1 MSASFVII
9 SFVAYFALLFAIA
22 FYAERRERIGKSI
35 IRNSPWVYSL
45 SIAVYCTAWTY
56 FGSIGRA
63 ASTGYGFLP
72 IYLGPTITAPLWIYL
87 LRKIIRISKAQRINS
102 IADFISARYGKAA
115 LPGVIATIIA
125 ILGTIPYISIQ
136 LKAITFCLD
145 ILSNHAIRSDQS
157 VSIYSDAA
165 LYVAIG
171 LALFTILFGTRNVDP
186 NERHEGLV
194 AAIAFESIFK
204 LIAFIAAGLFIV
216 YGIHN
221 GIGDLF
227 QKASALPEV
236 KEIIYSSADDISGTN
251 WFCLLLL
258 SGVAVIF
265 LPRQFHVSVVEN
277 TNSSHV
283 KQAAWVFPLYL
294 FLINLFVLPIAVAGL
309 LQYSGT
315 GVEADTFILQLPL
328 DYGKSY
334 LALFIAL
341 GGVSAAASMV
351 IVAVT
356 ALSIMISNSMIMPLI
371 IRSRQ
376 LQSPYVNEF
385 HKRLIRMRRLA
396 VFVILILAYGYF
408 KSVGQQYSI
417 VSIGLISFAAVA
429 QFAPALLGGLIW
441 RRATKTGAVAG
452 MIGGIIVWGFTL
464 PIHNL
469 IEIGLLPQSIIE
481 KGLFGISLLKPD
493 SLFGIQMSDP
503 IAHATFWSLL
513 INTGLYYVVSL
524 ATQPSAIV
532 LTQADYFINFNKYR
546 RDDAEQDFIKRE
558 TSFKGL
564 QNIAIKYLG
573 AFRAQNILLQYEKQT
588 GSSVSNKKLAPS
600 DYINYVERNLAGA
613 LGTSSAKVLINSIV
627 EEENISMNEI
637 IKIVDQ
643 TYDTLQYSKKLEA
656 SRTELE
662 QASKELRAANIQL
675 RELDDLKDEFIST
688 VTHELRTPVTSIAS
702 LAKIIRDT
710 PDLAAPERD
719 KFLDII
725 VSESQRLS
733 RIVNQ
738 VLDIEKL
745 QSNHVGTDRKNIRL
759 ADVIHNA
766 IASIEKSATAQD
778 IEILFDNDF
787 DQAEIFANKDHVMQ
801 IMVNLLSN
809 ALKFCPKTNGVI
821 HITLL
826 QKKSSAVV
834 SIKDNGIGIPLHKQ
848 RDIFD
853 RFTQVHNDT
862 MGKPSGSGLGL
873 YITKK
878 LVTAYGG
885 TITVQSAPNEGST
898 FLLTFPLV
906 IRDMS

>member
-1 MSASFVII
+1 V
-9 SFVAYFALLFAIA
+9 
-22 FYAERRERIGKSI
+22 
-35 IRNSPWVYSL
+35 
-45 SIAVYCTAWTY
+45 
-56 FGSIGRA
+56 
-63 ASTGYGFLP
+63 
-72 IYLGPTITAPLWIYL
+72 
-87 LRKIIRISKAQRINS
+87 
-102 IADFISARYGKAA
+102 
-115 LPGVIATIIA
+115 
-125 ILGTIPYISIQ
+125 
-136 LKAITFCLD
+136 
-145 ILSNHAIRSDQS
+145 
-157 VSIYSDAA
+157 
-165 LYVAIG
+165 
-171 LALFTILFGTRNVDP
+171 
-186 NERHEGLV
+186 
-194 AAIAFESIFK
+194 
-204 LIAFIAAGLFIV
+204 
-216 YGIHN
+216 
-221 GIGDLF
+221 
-227 QKASALPEV
+227 
-236 KEIIYSSADDISGTN
+236 
-251 WFCLLLL
+251 
-258 SGVAVIF
+258 
-265 LPRQFHVSVVEN
+265 
-277 TNSSHV
+277 
-283 KQAAWVFPLYL
+283 
-294 FLINLFVLPIAVAGL
+294 
-309 LQYSGT
+309 
-315 GVEADTFILQLPL
+315 
-328 DYGKSY
+328 
-334 LALFIAL
+334 
-341 GGVSAAASMV
+341 
-351 IVAVT
+351 
-356 ALSIMISNSMIMPLI
+356 
-371 IRSRQ
+371 
-376 LQSPYVNEF
+376 
-385 HKRLIRMRRLA
+385 
-396 VFVILILAYGYF
+396 
-408 KSVGQQYSI
+408 
-417 VSIGLISFAAVA
+417 
-429 QFAPALLGGLIW
+429 
-441 RRATKTGAVAG
+441 
-452 MIGGIIVWGFTL
+452 
-464 PIHNL
+464 
-469 IEIGLLPQSIIE
+469 
-481 KGLFGISLLKPD
+481 
-493 SLFGIQMSDP
+493 
-503 IAHATFWSLL
+503 
-513 INTGLYYVVSL
+513 
-524 ATQPSAIV
+524 
-532 LTQADYFINFNKYR
+532 
-546 RDDAEQDFIKRE
+546 
-558 TSFKGL
+558 
-564 QNIAIKYLG
+564 
-573 AFRAQNILLQYEKQT
+573 
-588 GSSVSNKKLAPS
+588 
-600 DYINYVERNLAGA
+600 RNLAGA